1 MNTYTVEITRLKND
15 DSSILS
21 LEPNIGMFTEE
32 FTSEKTEYEW
42 KLPTYIT
49 QVTSDLLNYKLSD
62 PNAKVTFT
70 ENLDMTNEEIE
81 KVYEITVVADNGVD
95 TTVYTLNVS
104 YDDTQSDATL
114 KELNIDKGRMTPE
127 FNSNTFVYDIYEYVD
142 EEQITI
148 EAIPTLDTSK
158 IVSGTG
164 EIKLTEAETSHNI
177 IVEAESGIRQMY
189 TLKIHKTIA
198 RGSLE
203 NLYLTGYED
212 AGFIYS
218 KEDFKLNPAFNS
230 TTYNYEVEVPFEYD
244 TLNLK
249 AEKAS
254 ENDRV
259 VYKVGEEEIDSTS
272 YKLPEGKTIVTIDV
286 YGELGELDSTY
297 TVGITRKEKVIRTYI
312 SGKILTENVNNIHES
327 KVVIYNSADKSKV
340 AETTT
345 QKDGTFKIEML
356 ARNQSQTSEP
366 NEVLNKKYDVEV
378 TKNGY
383 LTYKVTNVTLT
394 EGDNSSIGTYN
405 LIAGDVDKSGVIEL
419 DDMVYIN
426 EYFGVVINDANLS
439 TMGIYDL
446 NGDKKVDSLDREIV
460 KSNLDK
466 KAVTVVWGSA
476 GK

>member
-1 MNTYTVEITRLKND
+1 M
-15 DSSILS
+15 
-21 LEPNIGMFTEE
+21 
-32 FTSEKTEYEW
+32 
-42 KLPTYIT
+42 
-49 QVTSDLLNYKLSD
+49 
-62 PNAKVTFT
+62 
-70 ENLDMTNEEIE
+70 
-81 KVYEITVVADNGVD
+81 
-95 TTVYTLNVS
+95 
-104 YDDTQSDATL
+104 
-114 KELNIDKGRMTPE
+114 
-127 FNSNTFVYDIYEYVD
+127 
-142 EEQITI
+142 
-148 EAIPTLDTSK
+148 
-158 IVSGTG
+158 
-164 EIKLTEAETSHNI
+164 
-177 IVEAESGIRQMY
+177 
-189 TLKIHKTIA
+189 
-198 RGSLE
+198 
-203 NLYLTGYED
+203 
-212 AGFIYS
+212 
-218 KEDFKLNPAFNS
+218 
-230 TTYNYEVEVPFEYD
+230 
-244 TLNLK
+244 
-249 AEKAS
+249 
-254 ENDRV
+254 
-259 VYKVGEEEIDSTS
+259 
-272 YKLPEGKTIVTIDV
+272 
-286 YGELGELDSTY
+286 
-297 TVGITRKEKVIRTYI
+297 
-312 SGKILTENVNNIHES
+312 TENVNNIHES